1 MNNLGS
7 NILDELDESIAKSN
21 QDVQSI
27 RESMNNFK
35 PAEDKKRVHFESV
48 VSVADETQEKT
59 SSEEENKLDGLNK
72 MLKEGGFEKLM
83 KLQNDN
89 IGFDLKNTFEDD
101 FKRDPIPEIKNN
113 ASPLKHSDSD
123 DEV

>member
-1 MNNLGS
+1 
-7 NILDELDESIAKSN
+7 
-21 QDVQSI
+21 
-27 RESMNNFK
+27 MNNFK

-123 DEV
+123 DEVQ